1 MARLTI
7 SEAIERSPVGKAQ
20 FYGKYVKGGLL
31 TVSVDNAGK
40 KYVESSELIRC
51 FGEMKSVESDSLG
64 ESSPVDKKPN
74 TIGLADQSEV
84 IKLLKEQIEGLKTD
98 KEFQQSQIV
107 SLNNRLEAPPD
118 ESPAQRE
125 KHYQEQIASLTA
137 RLESPAP
144 AIPSV
149 QPAKRQ
155 SRISK
160 WWYGLDDKEQG

>member
-40 KYVESSELIRC
+40 KYVESSELLRC
-51 FGEMKSVESDSLG
+51 FGEMKAIQSDSLDK
-64 ESSPVDKKPN
+64 SSPVDKKPN
-74 TIGLADQSEV
+74 TIGLAQLEV
-84 IKLLKEQIEGLKTD
+84 IKLLKEQIEGLKAD

-107 SLNNRLEAPPD
+107 SLSNRLEAPPD

-125 KHYQEQIASLTA
+125 KHYQEQIANLTA

-144 AIPSV
+144 AV
-149 QPAKRQ
+149 QPVKRQ

-160 WWYGLDDKEQG
+160 WWFGLDGKE